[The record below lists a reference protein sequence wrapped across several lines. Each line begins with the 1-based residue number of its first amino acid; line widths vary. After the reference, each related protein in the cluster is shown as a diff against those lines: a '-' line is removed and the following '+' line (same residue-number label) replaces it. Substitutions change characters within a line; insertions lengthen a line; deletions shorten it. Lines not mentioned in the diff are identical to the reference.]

1 MQEISTVTGEGGR
14 KKFLV
19 ANGQEMGHYGRKK
32 IKVGGE
38 TGSVKTMSFEVTDVT
53 KPLVAVR
60 RIVEKGNEV
69 HFGKECYIR
78 NVHTGERIPMRRKG
92 GSYVIDIDV
101 DIDEESFTRRA

>member
-1 MQEISTVTGEGGR
+1 MAERRSS
-14 KKFLV
+14 
-19 ANGQEMGHYGRKK
+19 
-32 IKVGGE
+32 E

-60 RIVEKGNEV
+60 RIMEKGNEV

-78 NVHTGERIPMRRKG
+78 NVHTGERIPRRKKG